1 MIGLTRDRSRFL
13 AERLERATDEAVTY
27 DEIGLT
33 RGSTLPTGY
42 NHDKVSLLVGDGE
55 VAWSRAREAIRLWTA
70 HAHAGITIT
79 PADAS
84 ITEGTTVIASR
95 NFGPV
100 VIAAPCRVVY
110 ETEEPTRF
118 GFAYGTLPGHPEK
131 GEEAFHVVL
140 KEDGAVKAEIVAFS
154 RPDDLPTRIASPL
167 ARQIQKAANRRYLE
181 GIRNYVAGVK

>member
-55 VAWSRAREAIRLWTA
+55 DAWSRAREAIRLWTA

-84 ITEGTTVIASR
+84 ITEGTTVVASR

-140 KEDGAVKAEIVAFS
+140 ERMARSKQRSWLSRGPTPCPPESPRRWPARSRRQRTGATWRES
-154 RPDDLPTRIASPL
+154 ETTC
-167 ARQIQKAANRRYLE
+167 
-181 GIRNYVAGVK
+181 